1 MPQDKVPYIIILGFR
16 AKGHFADGQFPL
28 IHTLKDA
35 NPEWIIKKHCQ
46 ACSHD
51 ALPWRLVLQN
61 RVYQRIFPNRLTVFI
76 PVKPDISPEMRLAPQ
91 AHLLQQLPRGNVPQ
105 IAFGVNPVDAFIECL
120 CDHRGKC
127 FGGVA
132 LPLIALVDDIADFLC
147 LEIPVSAIDI
157 SDHLPGAHQLDGVEF
172 F

>member
-1 MPQDKVPYIIILGFR
+1 MPQDKLPYIIILGFR

-28 IHTLKDA
+28 IHTLKNA

-76 PVKPDISPEMRLAPQ
+76 PVKPDISPEIRLAPQ
-91 AHLLQQLPRGNVPQ
+91 AHLLQQLPRRDVPR
-105 IAFGVNPVDAFIECL
+105 IAFGVNPVGTIIECL
-120 CDHRGKC
+120 GITAER
-127 FGGVA
+127 A
-132 LPLIALVDDIADFLC
+132 
-147 LEIPVSAIDI
+147 SA
-157 SDHLPGAHQLDGVEF
+157 A
-172 F
+172 